1 MIIYI
6 NTISYMAEEF
16 LFAFQT
22 CMSFM
27 PLSLSSKRFQRL
39 SIEVCRQGVVRWL
52 HCTCHIFVSVKL
64 SAYHTTTVLYIK
76 VLP

>member
-39 SIEVCRQGVVRWL
+39 SIEVCRQGVVR
-52 HCTCHIFVSVKL
+52 
-64 SAYHTTTVLYIK
+64 
-76 VLP
+76 